1 MKILHII
8 NTLEIGGAQSVLVQ
22 LLEGWGDGRKH
33 QMVVS
38 LRKRGQLSAKIEA
51 LNVPVLHLD
60 MTPGTF
66 NFKIFLHLIQI
77 IRSYKPDLI
86 QTWLYHSDL
95 LGSIGARFTGRV
107 PIVWGVHHTTTDA
120 NSVKPATWGVV
131 RILSQL
137 SGRLPS
143 QIICCSNSAY
153 QTHIALGYSKEKMK
167 IIYNGVDTNQF
178 KPDPNSQAMLKE
190 ELGLSKQAKLI
201 GMFARDHPQKD
212 HDTFILAATKLIKK
226 YPNVHFVLAGDGVD
240 NSNKH
245 LREKLLREGI
255 QNYFHLLGSR
265 QDMPYLCAGMNVVSL
280 TSSYGEALPMILCEA
295 MSCAVPCV
303 ATDVGDTTLLIG
315 NTGKVVKPKAP
326 QELADAWQDI
336 LEYSDMEYNRLCNQA
351 RSRILDFYNRKDM
364 INNYKSIYQELLTSK

>member
-22 LLEGWGDGRKH
+22 LLEGWGNGREH
-33 QMVVS
+33 QLVVS

-66 NFKIFLHLIQI
+66 NFKKFLQLIQI

-95 LGSIGARFTGRV
+95 LGSIGARFTGRA
-107 PIVWGVHHTTTDA
+107 PIVWGVHHTTADV

-131 RILSQL
+131 RILSLL
-137 SGRLPS
+137 STRLPS
-143 QIICCSNSAY
+143 QIICCSSSAY

-167 IIYNGVDTNQF
+167 IVYNGVDTNQF
-178 KPDPNSQAMLKE
+178 KPDPNAQALIQK

-201 GMFARDHPQKD
+201 GMFARYHPQKD
-212 HDTFILAATKLIKK
+212 HDTFILAAAKLLQKH
-226 YPNVHFVLAGDGVD
+226 PNVHFVLAGDGVD
-240 NSNKH
+240 SSNKH
-245 LREKLLREGI
+245 LREKLLQEGI
-255 QNYFHLLGSR
+255 QYNFHLLGSR
-265 QDMPYLCAGMNVVSL
+265 QDMPYLCAGMNIVSL
-280 TSSYGEALPMILCEA
+280 TSSYGEALPMTLCEA

-303 ATDVGDTTLLIG
+303 ATDVGDTASLIG
-315 NTGKVVKPKAP
+315 DTGKVVKPNAP
-326 QELADAWQDI
+326 QELADTWQVI
-336 LEYSDMEYNRLCNQA
+336 LEYSDMEYNRLCDQA
-351 RSRILDFYNRKDM
+351 RSRIFEFYNQKDM
-364 INNYKSIYQELLTSK
+364 IHNYKFIYKELIASK

>member
-22 LLEGWGDGRKH
+22 LLEGWGDGREH

-66 NFKIFLHLIQI
+66 NFKKFLQLIQI

-107 PIVWGVHHTTTDA
+107 PIVWGVHHTTADV

-131 RILSQL
+131 RILSLL
-137 SGRLPS
+137 STRLPS
-143 QIICCSNSAY
+143 QIICCSSSAH

-167 IIYNGVDTNQF
+167 IVYNGVDTDQF
-178 KPDPNSQAMLKE
+178 KPDPNAHALLQKE
-190 ELGLSKQAKLI
+190 LRLSKQVRLV
-201 GMFARDHPQKD
+201 GMFARYHPQKD
-212 HDTFILAATKLIKK
+212 HDTFILAAVKLLKK
-226 YPNVHFVLAGDGVD
+226 YSNVHFVLAGDGVD
-240 NSNKH
+240 ISNKH
-245 LREKLLREGI
+245 LHEKLLRAGI
-255 QNYFHLLGSR
+255 QNNFHLLGSR
-265 QDMPYLCAGMNVVSL
+265 QDVPYLCAAMHIVSL
-280 TSSYGEALPMILCEA
+280 TSSYGEALPMTLCEA

-303 ATDVGDTTLLIG
+303 ATDVGDTALLIG
-315 NTGKVVKPKAP
+315 DTGKVVRPKAP
-326 QELADAWQDI
+326 QEFADAWQDI
-336 LEYSDMEYNRLCNQA
+336 LEYSDVEYNRLCDQA
-351 RSRILDFYNRKDM
+351 RSRIIEFYNQKDM
-364 INNYKSIYQELLTSK
+364 ISNYKFIYKELIASK